1 MNEIADFIVE
11 FSTKG
16 LAEVKQGLS
25 DIGEKIDKVGKSFS
39 DSTSKS
45 DNFLS
50 SLGKIA
56 GKLVGIGSAIA
67 LVGKGVS
74 TALDVKDK
82 TLDLQRLSAETGVA
96 AQNIEALGISLRYG
110 FGGDIANA
118 GGFYRNL
125 VEMRAKWQRGQ
136 VDKGQIEEM
145 ARAGFT
151 IDPKAGLG
159 EWMGSL
165 ADALSKADVGQRN
178 LLAKAF
184 GLDDSMMLFLSE
196 GRQFVQTAL
205 EEHGAQ
211 AFMYKP
217 ENAKSAADLN
227 NAIQDFKLEW
237 QKIWVK
243 IQPLLTKIITL
254 VDEFLL
260 PVLNTVVDLVMKLV
274 KPLEEFVNWI
284 IGKTKKV
291 VEAVKEPAEEIA
303 ETVKDIIGGKSREDI
318 EKAYEEKHGK
328 TMDEIDEELMSKV
341 RGKTFGDL
349 IDGVTRLLMGEE
361 LYSKVE
367 AAGMR
372 ESGGNTVV
380 VPVSLDGKQV
390 SVTQVNPDGSV
401 MRNGT
406 PIVMGVN

>member
-1 MNEIADFIVE
+1 MNNDLANFIVE

-25 DIGEKIDKVGKSFS
+25 DIGEKVDKVGKSFS

-45 DNFLS
+45 DSFLG

-56 GKLVGIGSAIA
+56 GKLAGIAGAIG
-67 LVGKGVS
+67 LVSEGIS

-110 FGGDIANA
+110 FGGDVANA
-118 GGFYRNL
+118 GNFYRNL
-125 VEMRAKWQRGQ
+125 VEMRTKWQRGQ

-159 EWMGSL
+159 EWIGSL
-165 ADALSKADVGQRN
+165 ADALSKQTDVGQRN

-217 ENAKSAADLN
+217 ENVKAAADLN
-227 NAIQDFKLEW
+227 NAIQDFKIEW
-237 QKIWVK
+237 QQIWAK
-243 IQPLLTKIITL
+243 IQPLLTDIIR
-254 VDEFLL
+254 VAEKVLL
-260 PVLNTVVDLVMKLV
+260 PVLNSIIEGVMKLV
-274 KPLEEFVNWI
+274 EPLEKLVEWI
-284 IGKTKKV
+284 TGK
-291 VEAVKEPAEEIA
+291 VKEVAKPFVEQ
-303 ETVKDIIGGKSREDI
+303 VQKNPDKDLTD
-318 EKAYEEKHGK
+318 EEKK
-328 TMDEIDEELMSKV
+328 EKYKDESGTHRFGRKMGELANM
-341 RGKTFGDL
+341 GL
-349 IDGVTRLLMGEE
+349 NLLMGDD

-367 AAGMR
+367 AAQQRNR
-372 ESGGNTVV
+372 EGGNTVV
-380 VPVSLDGKQV
+380 VPVNVDGKK
-390 SVTQVNPDGSV
+390 VTTLQVNPDASV
-401 MRNGT
+401 IKDGT
-406 PIVMGVN
+406 PMVMGVK